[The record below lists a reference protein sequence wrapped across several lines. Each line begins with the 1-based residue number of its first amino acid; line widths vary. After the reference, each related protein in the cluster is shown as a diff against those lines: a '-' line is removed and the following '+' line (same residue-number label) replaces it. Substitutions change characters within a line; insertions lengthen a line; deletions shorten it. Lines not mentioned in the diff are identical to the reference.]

1 MAKKLV
7 KAGTRTLVVNGF
19 GDLTEVRNRL
29 PNEEAAYAMDLI
41 MHDQSDRPAGAVVER
56 AFDIA
61 RLTFAHIKAHRMD
74 TPFPFSKVYGDDG
87 NDQ

>member
-7 KAGTRTLVVNGF
+7 KAGTRTLVVNQYGEYS
-19 GDLTEVRNRL
+19 EVRNRL
-29 PNEEAAYAMDLI
+29 PNDEASYAMDLI